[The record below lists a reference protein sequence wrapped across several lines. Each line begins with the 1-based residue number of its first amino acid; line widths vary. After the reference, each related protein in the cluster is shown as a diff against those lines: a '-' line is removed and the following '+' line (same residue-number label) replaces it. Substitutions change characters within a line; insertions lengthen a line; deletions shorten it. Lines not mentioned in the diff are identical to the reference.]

1 MPIKY
6 LRTQRNIS
14 QKELAKKLNITPSYL
29 SKIEHNEKSP
39 SFELG
44 LRIAMILDIC
54 PFSLSDEYTKKMLEQ
69 NKDRYHICKKCYL
82 DNFNVK
88 KGNCGNFGQK
98 VCVIK
103 NIPNKN
109 NNSVKEKGD

>member
-1 MPIKY
+1 
-6 LRTQRNIS
+6 
-14 QKELAKKLNITPSYL
+14 
-29 SKIEHNEKSP
+29 
-39 SFELG
+39 
-44 LRIAMILDIC
+44 
-54 PFSLSDEYTKKMLEQ
+54 MLEQ
-69 NKDRYHICKKCYL
+69 NKDKYHICKKCYL
-82 DNFNVK
+82 DDFNVK

>member
-69 NKDRYHICKKCYL
+69 NKDRYHMCEKCYL
-82 DNFNVK
+82 DDFDIK
-88 KGNCGNFGQK
+88 KGKCSNFGEK
-98 VCVIK
+98 VCTIK
-103 NIPNKN
+103 SIPNKN
-109 NNSVKEKGD
+109 NNSIKEKGD

>member
-1 MPIKY
+1 MPIQY
-6 LRTQRNIS
+6 LRKIKNIS

-54 PFSLSDEYTKKMLEQ
+54 PFSLSDEYTKKCW
-69 NKDRYHICKKCYL
+69 NK
-82 DNFNVK
+82 
-88 KGNCGNFGQK
+88 
-98 VCVIK
+98 IK
-103 NIPNKN
+103 TNTT
-109 NNSVKEKGD
+109 SVKNAIWMILMLKKETAVILDKKFAL